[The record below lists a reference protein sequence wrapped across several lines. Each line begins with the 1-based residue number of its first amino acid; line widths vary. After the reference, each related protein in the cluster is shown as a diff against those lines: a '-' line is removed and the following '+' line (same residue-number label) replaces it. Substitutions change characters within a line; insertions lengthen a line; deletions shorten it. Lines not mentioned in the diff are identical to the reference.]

1 MRRAA
6 AVALGLALGLCAPA
20 WGAGD
25 VARASASQERA
36 AASFEDFARQFMAKA
51 RGHEERERR
60 KPRVA
65 AGPGSAIFTYRGYG
79 EEYRTELRP
88 TGQAAAPFVG
98 LLHYT
103 EHVYSCKDLE
113 SGACTVASS
122 APVTEIFRY
131 RGGRWV
137 Y

>member
-1 MRRAA
+1 MRAPAA
-6 AVALGLALGLCAPA
+6 IALCLALWLSAPA
-20 WGAGD
+20 WAAGD
-25 VARASASQERA
+25 APRASASRERA
-36 AASFEDFARQFMAKA
+36 AASFEDFARQFMARA
-51 RGHEERERR
+51 HGQEERERR
-60 KPRVA
+60 RPRIA
-65 AGPGSAIFTYRGYG
+65 AGPGSAVFTYRGYG

-113 SGACTVASS
+113 GGECTVASS
-122 APVTEIFRY
+122 APVTELFRY

>member
-1 MRRAA
+1 MRRPA
-6 AVALGLALGLCAPA
+6 AVALGLALWLCAPA
-20 WGAGD
+20 WAAGD
-25 VARASASQERA
+25 AARAIASPERA
-36 AASFEDFARQFMAKA
+36 AASFEDFARQFMAKV
-51 RGHEERERR
+51 RGQEERERHR
-60 KPRVA
+60 PRVA

-79 EEYRTELRP
+79 EEYRTELRA

-103 EHVYSCKDLE
+103 EHVYSCKDLGG
-113 SGACTVASS
+113 GACTVASS
-122 APVTEIFRY
+122 APVTEIFRF